1 MAGPRQWA
9 TLAAGELSA
18 GVASGLVPVG
28 ASGRVSVKVLGR
40 YHFDRDLVP
49 GRRPTN
55 LDVSFA
61 TAHASKGLEADYVV
75 VVNMITGS
83 YGFPSNIAD
92 DPVLCLAMPAPEIF
106 PHAEERRLL
115 YVALTRARREVVL
128 LTTAGRISPFVVEL
142 IDGGYGT
149 KVQLLGAGSAGA
161 EVCPECGKG
170 TMVRRKG
177 RWGTFLA
184 CSAFPASR
192 HTQRL

>member
-92 DPVLCLAMPAPEIF
+92 DPVLRLAMPVPEAF

-115 YVALTRARREVVL
+115 YVALTRARREVAL
-128 LTTAGRISPFVVEL
+128 LTTAGRMSPFVVEL
-142 IDGGYGT
+142 LDGSYGA
-149 KVQLLGAGSAGA
+149 KVELIGAGSNGV

-177 RWGTFLA
+177 RLGAFLG
-184 CSAFPASR
+184 CSAFPACR
-192 HTQRL
+192 YTQRL